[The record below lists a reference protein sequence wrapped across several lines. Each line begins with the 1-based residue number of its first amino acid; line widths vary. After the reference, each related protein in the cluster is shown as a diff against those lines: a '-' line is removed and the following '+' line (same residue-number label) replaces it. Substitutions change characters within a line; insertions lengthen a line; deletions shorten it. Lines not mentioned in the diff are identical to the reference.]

1 MSKHYKRIKEIRK
14 DVEDLYQ
21 KGLTKGLYCGFEN
34 LYEYYSPKMGSTT
47 YIYASPF
54 SGKSEWWFEIL
65 ISLSELYGYKHAIY
79 SPETGTAKE
88 IAAELISK
96 ASRKP
101 FYKNMLNHI
110 DEQEFYRYIDWV
122 DEHFFI
128 IDPTETDLTIEEFYE
143 QVDEIEKSY
152 DVKINTTMADPF
164 NELRHNIGGDGR
176 QDLYI
181 ENKLGMVRRNA
192 QLHGR
197 HNVLI
202 THTASQELVKAQGKD
217 GSDIYYNPPP
227 NPNKLSGGMAWNRKA
242 MNLIALWRPPMGL
255 MNPET
260 GEDYADNEVHVIIQ
274 KFKPKGTGKRGTVKF
289 YFDVQSN
296 RYYEVYGGHRRY
308 SGKKERIAMVGEQK
322 KYDF

>member
-1 MSKHYKRIKEIRK
+1 MAKHFTRISEISNEI
-14 DVEDLYQ
+14 EDLYNT
-21 KGLTKGLYCGFEN
+21 GLSKGLYCGFEE
-34 LYEYYSPKMGSTT
+34 LYDYYSPKMGTTT

-65 ISLSELYGYKHAIY
+65 ISLSELYGMKHAIY

-96 ASRKP
+96 AARKP
-101 FYKNMLNHI
+101 FYSQMGGRI
-110 DEQEFYRYIDWV
+110 TESEFFRYIDWV
-122 DEHFFI
+122 NEHFFI
-128 IDPTETDLTIEEFYE
+128 IDPKETDLTVDEFYE
-143 QVDEIEKSY
+143 QVDEIEKMY
-152 DVKINTTMADPF
+152 DIKISTTLADPF
-164 NELRHNIGGDGR
+164 NEMRHNISGDGR

-192 QLHGR
+192 QLHNR

-202 THTASQELVKAQGKD
+202 THTASQELIKVTGKD
-217 GSDIYYNPPP
+217 GRDIWFNPPP

-255 MNPET
+255 ENPET
-260 GEDYADNEVHVIIQ
+260 GEPYADNEVHVIIQ
-274 KFKPKGTGKRGTVKF
+274 KFKPKGTGKRGTIKF
-289 YFDVQSN
+289 YFDVSRN
-296 RYYEVYGGHRRY
+296 RYFEIHNGDPRY
-308 SGKKERIAMVGEQK
+308 SSKKVVTNPLAKQI